1 MKFQELKT
9 LELLHWRCK
18 MDRLKVEGYKELE
31 RDVNSKAII
40 NTNRSSYE
48 TYMKSMEQ
56 RKKERDQLRDT
67 VREINSL
74 KCEMHE
80 IKSMLMQLMDKK

>member
-1 MKFQELKT
+1 
-9 LELLHWRCK
+9 
-18 MDRLKVEGYKELE
+18 MDRLKVEGYKGLE

-40 NTNRSSYE
+40 NTNRSTYE
-48 TYMKSMEQ
+48 SYMKSMEN

-67 VREINSL
+67 VREINTL

-80 IKSMLMQLMDKK
+80 ICLLYTSPSPRDS

>member
-1 MKFQELKT
+1 
-9 LELLHWRCK
+9 

-40 NTNRSSYE
+40 NTNRSAYE

-80 IKSMLMQLMDKK
+80 IKSLLIQLMDKK

>member
-1 MKFQELKT
+1 
-9 LELLHWRCK
+9 
-18 MDRLKVEGYKELE
+18 MDRLKVEGHSGLE

-40 NTNRSSYE
+40 STSRSTYE
-48 TYMKSMEQ
+48 TYMKSMNE
-56 RKKERDQLRDT
+56 RKNERDQLRDT

-80 IKSMLMQLMDKK
+80 IKSLLMKLMDKK

>member
-1 MKFQELKT
+1 LKFQGLKT
-9 LELLHWRCK
+9 SELLHWRYK
-18 MDRLKVEGYKELE
+18 MDRLKVEGYTGLA
-31 RDVNSKAII
+31 RDVSSKAII
-40 NTNRSSYE
+40 NTSRSEYD
-48 TYMKSMEQ
+48 TYMDSMKQ

-80 IKSMLMQLMDKK
+80 IKSLLMQLMDKK

>member
-1 MKFQELKT
+1 
-9 LELLHWRCK
+9 
-18 MDRLKVEGYKELE
+18 MDRLKVEGYKGLE

-40 NTNRSSYE
+40 NTNRSTYE
-48 TYMKSMEQ
+48 SYMKSMES

-67 VREINSL
+67 VREINTL

-80 IKSMLMQLMDKK
+80 IKSLLIQLMDKK

>member
-1 MKFQELKT
+1 
-9 LELLHWRCK
+9 
-18 MDRLKVEGYKELE
+18 MDRLKVEGYKGLE

-40 NTNRSSYE
+40 NTNRSTYE
-48 TYMKSMEQ
+48 SYMKSMEN

-67 VREINSL
+67 VREINTL

-80 IKSMLMQLMDKK
+80 IKSLLIQLMDKK

>member
-1 MKFQELKT
+1 
-9 LELLHWRCK
+9 

-40 NTNRSSYE
+40 NTNRSAYE

-56 RKKERDQLRDT
+56 RNKERDQLRDT

-80 IKSMLMQLMDKK
+80 IKSLLMQLMDKK